1 MADDHNRLT
10 HMSGQY
16 FDDVGKDAVNYLLLS
31 FTSWWVSHPRATFP
45 FLQFVRIFPG
55 KISTQAIFPLTKIHL
70 AQRSACPYF
79 HLQDAGN
86 GCSSLLSPL
95 LWTTIKSIHMLTPQ
109 TLGQVLRLQATNRCE
124 RYLGYTTESIIT
136 TGMRL
141 SVSHKQ

>member
-70 AQRSACPYF
+70 AQCRASMYF
-79 HLQDAGN
+79 HLQSAGN
-86 GCSSLLSPL
+86 WGSSLLSPL
-95 LWTTIKSIHMLTPQ
+95 LRTAIQGIHMLTPQ
-109 TLGQVLRLQATNRCE
+109 PLCQELRLGAPNRCE
-124 RYLGYTTESIIT
+124 RYLGDTTECIIAT
-136 TGMRL
+136 
-141 SVSHKQ
+141 